1 MFSLAA
7 ILRPDKPRQRPRARA
22 WDGTDLRR
30 RCGGIKTIDEIVR
43 PNNRRGVDDH
53 RRLCFSSFAKL
64 DNLTVYSAGILPLF
78 RGGRFCWLSA
88 ARTFALFDLC
98 SRSWLQA
105 VSQSGSGRRSFATRS
120 NAHSLHNRDMKPPP
134 DVIFHR
140 AERLMVWI
148 PHGVMDAQRIEQ
160 LVNALAHEEALAQTY
175 FHRFSDFSFV
185 DRVNLDFDYVFNAAL
200 LRRLT
205 HASGPKVKSA
215 LVVKSLEA
223 IHYSK
228 LYATLTERS
237 SLYVRLFNNLEAAA
251 SWLGFPVALLSIPE
265 APSKT

>member
-1 MFSLAA
+1 
-7 ILRPDKPRQRPRARA
+7 
-22 WDGTDLRR
+22 
-30 RCGGIKTIDEIVR
+30 
-43 PNNRRGVDDH
+43 
-53 RRLCFSSFAKL
+53 
-64 DNLTVYSAGILPLF
+64 
-78 RGGRFCWLSA
+78 
-88 ARTFALFDLC
+88 
-98 SRSWLQA
+98 
-105 VSQSGSGRRSFATRS
+105 
-120 NAHSLHNRDMKPPP
+120 MKPPP
-134 DVIFHR
+134 DAIFHR

-160 LVNALAHEEALAQTY
+160 LINALAHEEALAQTY

-223 IHYSK
+223 MHYSK

-237 SLYVRLFNNLEAAA
+237 SLQVRLFKNREAEA
-251 SWLGFPVALLSIPE
+251 SWLGFPVTLLSISE

>member
-1 MFSLAA
+1 M
-7 ILRPDKPRQRPRARA
+7 
-22 WDGTDLRR
+22 
-30 RCGGIKTIDEIVR
+30 
-43 PNNRRGVDDH
+43 
-53 RRLCFSSFAKL
+53 KL
-64 DNLTVYSAGILPLF
+64 
-78 RGGRFCWLSA
+78 
-88 ARTFALFDLC
+88 
-98 SRSWLQA
+98 
-105 VSQSGSGRRSFATRS
+105 
-120 NAHSLHNRDMKPPP
+120 PP
-134 DVIFHR
+134 DVIFHH
-140 AERLMVWI
+140 AERRMVWI

-160 LVNALAHEEALAQTY
+160 LINALAHEEALAQTY